1 MTTIRKSIT
10 IHAPV
15 DQVFAYVNDPE
26 HLPEIWPSMVEVKN
40 AKHTPDGAHSFDW
53 TYKMAGLRFH
63 GHSDT
68 IDTKPNDHVVVKNEG
83 GIPSTFRWN
92 YLGKG
97 TDTTV
102 SLEVEYDIPGS
113 ALNKLARPFLTK
125 INEREAE
132 HLLENLKSRMELK
145 A

>member
-1 MTTIRKSIT
+1 MATIRKSIT
-10 IHAPV
+10 IHAPI
-15 DQVFAYVNDPE
+15 DQVFAYLTDPE

-40 AKHTPDGAHSFDW
+40 ARHAPDGTQSFDW

-63 GHSDT
+63 GHSES
-68 IDTKPNDHVVVKNEG
+68 IEARPNEQVVVKND

-92 YLGKG
+92 YLSQGA
-97 TDTTV
+97 DTTV
-102 SLEVEYDIPGS
+102 SLEVDYEIPGS
-113 ALNKLARPFLTK
+113 ALNKLARPILAK

-132 HLLENLKSRMELK
+132 HLLENLKSRMEIR